1 MNPIHRLE
9 NIMGVL
15 RTFVCSIDPV
25 IHGREER
32 TIPLTYKDAAI
43 LTSEVTNLRLENAT
57 LTQKL
62 ISQNQEYQSAL
73 FFFEATMEK
82 FSSLDPLWD
91 KHVRHPP
98 SMSYIINMQAFVDS
112 LAMGAGVIRDNHDNI
127 AFQELAIAQERID
140 ELQEDIALSR
150 EKTREV
156 LNEAITA
163 LRRVLPQAMGSL
175 VIEDIKSAIT
185 SCEIR
190 MEELP

>member
-15 RTFVCSIDPV
+15 RTFVCSIDPA

-43 LTSEVTNLRLENAT
+43 LTSEVTNLRLNEAILKNYHFGVVQQRDELHAFFDAT
-57 LTQKL
+57 TQK
-62 ISQNQEYQSAL
+62 
-73 FFFEATMEK
+73 
-82 FSSLDPLWD
+82 FSTVDPLWNE
-91 KHVRHPP
+91 HITPPGVLREVR
-98 SMSYIINMQAFVDS
+98 NMERFIDS
-112 LAMGAGVIRDNHDNI
+112 LAKSAGVIVDNHDNI